1 MLLYKSN
8 KTIWM
13 FYGKFADEEDNRV
26 NNPSIYNVEGD
37 NRLSPGLQQVAPGL
51 QQVAPGL
58 LPPANLKCIE
68 SLCFFPVR
76 FHNYIF
82 YTGNYFV
89 AHYKTKQSS
98 CNHLRV
104 VSVK

>member
-13 FYGKFADEEDNRV
+13 FYGKFVDEEDNRV

-37 NRLSPGLQQVAPGL
+37 NRLSPGLQQVFPGL
-51 QQVAPGL
+51 T

-68 SLCFFPVR
+68 SLCFFTVR
-76 FHNYIF
+76 FHNCIF

-89 AHYKTKQSS
+89 VHYKTKQSS
-98 CNHLRV
+98 FNHLRV

>member
-26 NNPSIYNVEGD
+26 NNPSIYNVDGD

-51 QQVAPGL
+51 
-58 LPPANLKCIE
+58 LPPVNLKCIE
-68 SLCFFPVR
+68 SLCFFQSGSII
-76 FHNYIF
+76 IF
-82 YTGNYFV
+82 SIPEIILLHT
-89 AHYKTKQSS
+89 TKQNSQV
-98 CNHLRV
+98 LIILE
-104 VSVK
+104 